1 MDCSAHQAQYTAFLD
16 GDLTTEARD
25 RLQVHLKECLNC
37 YRRWCLLQE
46 TRRVLNQ
53 LPELDPPEHLVALTM
68 ARLKRR
74 RFRRLSWLSATVP
87 RWIPVGIGVATLLFT
102 SIALWRSMPSHF
114 FRQSL
119 ESASQESITTEGAT
133 AGQPEA
139 RFAGSQRNYSSDRP
153 VLVLKVKDF
162 SRVDQEL
169 ESMLR
174 SLSQSMLPRR
184 EPARSVRSSSARLI
198 DFQISGQQFPRL
210 IRELDKMGH
219 LDHGTVDSHKLA
231 SSSRPKSI
239 SIRIVVVSNGKDTEI
254 WQKGKSYQKAT
265 GSEQVSPDSE
275 Q

>member
-1 MDCSAHQAQYTAFLD
+1 MDCSEHQAQFTAFLD
-16 GDLTTEARD
+16 GDLATEARY
-25 RLQVHLKECLNC
+25 RLQAHLKKCLNC

-46 TRRVLNQ
+46 SHRVLNQ

-74 RFRRLSWLSATVP
+74 RFRQLSWSSAAVP
-87 RWIPVGIGVATLLFT
+87 RWITVGIGVAILLLI
-102 SIALWRSMPSHF
+102 SVALWRSMPSHF
-114 FRQSL
+114 FGQSL
-119 ESASQESITTEGAT
+119 ESSSQESTTTKGAT

-139 RFAGSQRNYSSDRP
+139 RFTGRQRSYRSDRP
-153 VLVLKVKDF
+153 VMVLKVKDF

-174 SLSQSMLPRR
+174 SFSQSMRPRR
-184 EPARSVRSSSARLI
+184 EPERSVRSSSARLI
-198 DFQISGQQFPRL
+198 DFQISGQQYPRL

-219 LDHGTVDSHKLA
+219 LDHGAVDSHKLA
-231 SSSRPKSI
+231 SSNRPKSI

-265 GSEQVSPDSE
+265 SSEQVSSDSK